1 MIAAGVMLVLMETLA
16 DFGAVSIF
24 NYDTFTTT
32 IYKAWFSMFS
42 LSTAAKFSS
51 FLVLLVFILVMAEQA
66 VRQRRRYTTAERQ
79 PAPTVRTILTGK
91 RCYAASAYCGLILLF
106 AFIIPVI
113 QLLRGASAD
122 WGQHFDARY
131 LGFLSRSLLLSAL
144 ATLLVTASALL
155 LVYAER
161 SAHSFKP
168 NLLVRFATLGYAL
181 PGTILAVGGMIL
193 VTFIDHQL
201 KNRLGLTTVIT
212 GTLLAMMLGYLSRF
226 MILAYNP
233 IDSAMHRVTPHMGEA
248 ARSLGA
254 TPFMIL
260 SKIQMPLV
268 RGGIFA
274 GSLLVFVDVMK
285 EMPITL
291 MTRPFGWDTLAVRIF
306 QFTSEGEWNHA
317 ALPALTLVILGFIPV
332 ILLTRQPVFKG

>member
-1 MIAAGVMLVLMETLA
+1 
-16 DFGAVSIF
+16 
-24 NYDTFTTT
+24 
-32 IYKAWFSMFS
+32 
-42 LSTAAKFSS
+42 
-51 FLVLLVFILVMAEQA
+51 
-66 VRQRRRYTTAERQ
+66 
-79 PAPTVRTILTGK
+79 
-91 RCYAASAYCGLILLF
+91 
-106 AFIIPVI
+106 
-113 QLLRGASAD
+113 
-122 WGQHFDARY
+122 
-131 LGFLSRSLLLSAL
+131 
-144 ATLLVTASALL
+144 
-155 LVYAER
+155 
-161 SAHSFKP
+161 
-168 NLLVRFATLGYAL
+168 VRFATLGYAL
-181 PGTILAVGGMIL
+181 PGTILAVGGMMM

-201 KNRLGLTTVIT
+201 RNRFGLTSVIT

-254 TPFMIL
+254 TPLRIL
-260 SKIQMPLV
+260 SKIQIPLV

-274 GSLLVFVDVMK
+274 GGLLVFVDVIK

-317 ALPALTLVILGFIPV
+317 ALPALTLVVLGFIPV